1 MSGLISIELS
11 GLRFYSRHG
20 LFAEEKQIGN
30 EFLFELTLSYQSPK
44 DPITK
49 LEDTINYV
57 PVYEIVKTYM
67 DQPTPLLE
75 TVIMQIADAL
85 KNTYPQ
91 LKKINISLKKLYPPI
106 VSFPGSVGVKLER
119 EYDD

>member
-1 MSGLISIELS
+1 MAGLISVELS
-11 GLRFYSRHG
+11 GMRFFSRHG

-30 EFLFELTLSYQSPK
+30 EFVVELVLSWEAPTA
-44 DPITK
+44 PIVH

-57 PVYEIVKTYM
+57 PVYDLVKKYM

-85 KNTYPQ
+85 KVTYPQ
-91 LKKINISLKKLYPPI
+91 LKKITISLQKLYPPI
-106 VSFPGSVGVKLER
+106 VSFQGSVGVKLER
-119 EYDD
+119 SFDY